1 MSVNLPKNPL
11 AGKRNLKPRLSKAK
25 KEHFAKASGVL
36 GLGRGKEFLE
46 NISGKT
52 NWPLTCNKSLIC
64 CSQR

>member
-36 GLGRGKEFLE
+36 GRGGEKNSSKIYLGKQTGH
-46 NISGKT
+46 
-52 NWPLTCNKSLIC
+52 
-64 CSQR
+64 